1 MACNA
6 SYIYRNSSQKDFRQ
20 FKDLANFWL
29 PTGKKMTV
37 QLIGCYTE
45 IEENKLSDKEAEKY
59 AKVLLGVER
68 GQTQSFSNDGQELK
82 KANDNH

>member
-1 MACNA
+1 
-6 SYIYRNSSQKDFRQ
+6 
-20 FKDLANFWL
+20 
-29 PTGKKMTV
+29 MTV

-82 KANDNH
+82 KANDNHWLLEWLKKNFSKAA